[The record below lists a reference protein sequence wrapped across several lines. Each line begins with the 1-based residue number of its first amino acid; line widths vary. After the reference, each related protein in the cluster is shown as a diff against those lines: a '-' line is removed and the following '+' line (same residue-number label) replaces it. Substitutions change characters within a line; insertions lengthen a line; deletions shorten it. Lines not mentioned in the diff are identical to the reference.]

1 MAALNQLDGGLA
13 LADAALAQQQN
24 ALAVDLH
31 QHAVAG
37 DARRQVHLQGG
48 DHRRHKIAGRKTGA
62 QQRNL
67 IGVGRRHHLLWDV
80 QVAADDD
87 RRHLLGK
94 ELIQK
99 LLPLLGG
106 VLFHIG
112 KLAQTEQ
119 LDSVAVE
126 IIIKSAQLQSR
137 AVDVHRL
144 NHDLLRVTGHIDRF
158 QLQVF
163 DQFGKR
169 DRIQLCHKPSSSHAY
184 QSRARENF
192 LQKNLRQPFLFCK
205 KESFLLYHILPF
217 KETLRP
223 NLFVF
228 SLFFFFS
235 RQNCGIIRGYEF
247 SIF

>member
-1 MAALNQLDGGLA
+1 MMPMPRSSIKWRMLSGEEPTKRLVRNPADLHRVVRDQPVAALNQLDGGLA
-13 LADAALAQQQN
+13 LADAAVAQQQD

-67 IGVGRRHHLLWDV
+67 IGVGRRHHLLGDV

-126 IIIKSAQLQSR
+126 VIVKSAQL
-137 AVDVHRL
+137 AVP
-144 NHDLLRVTGHIDRF
+144 G
-158 QLQVF
+158 
-163 DQFGKR
+163 G
-169 DRIQLCHKPSSSHAY
+169 
-184 QSRARENF
+184 
-192 LQKNLRQPFLFCK
+192 
-205 KESFLLYHILPF
+205 
-217 KETLRP
+217 
-223 NLFVF
+223 
-228 SLFFFFS
+228 
-235 RQNCGIIRGYEF
+235 
-247 SIF
+247 